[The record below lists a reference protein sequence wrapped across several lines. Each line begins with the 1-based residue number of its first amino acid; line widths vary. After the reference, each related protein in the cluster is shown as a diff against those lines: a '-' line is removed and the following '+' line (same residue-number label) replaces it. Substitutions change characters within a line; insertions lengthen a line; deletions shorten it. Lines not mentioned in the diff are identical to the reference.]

1 MYQILLAFDGYLLN
15 DSHRMKSTSPQIEN
29 LKQMIVLEERRANLE
44 SDLAEVDSQLETLRG
59 RLTSGSPI
67 SQSRASNSS
76 AATEAPKAASKG
88 AKRGPKA
95 GRGELKSQIF
105 TALEKAGSSGVKV
118 MDLAKSLGSKP
129 ANIYAWF
136 HAAVKRYP
144 NIKKVGNAQYRLA
157 GSAPAS
163 KAAAEKPAGRPGRP
177 AGSGRPAATAG
188 RGKGKRG
195 GGRRGAL
202 REKIL
207 AALKQAGSSGV
218 RIKDLANDLDVPN
231 RNLQVWF
238 ATTGKKTPGVKK
250 IAPGTFKITG

>member
-1 MYQILLAFDGYLLN
+1 M
-15 DSHRMKSTSPQIEN
+15 
-29 LKQMIVLEERRANLE
+29 
-44 SDLAEVDSQLETLRG
+44 RG
-59 RLTSGSPI
+59 RLISGSPI
-67 SQSRASNSS
+67 RTSQASKSS
-76 AATEAPKAASKG
+76 EAPKAAAPK
-88 AKRGPKA
+88 AATKRGRKA

-105 TALEKAGSSGVKV
+105 SALEKAGSSGIKV

-144 NIKKVGNAQYRLA
+144 SIKKVGNAQYRLH
-157 GSAPAS
+157 GSAPAA
-163 KAAAEKPAGRPGRP
+163 KPAAAEKAEKPAAPKKRGRP
-177 AGSGRPAATAG
+177 AKSASKSQAKASKAPAKSG
-188 RGKGKRG
+188 GKRGG

-207 AALKQAGSSGV
+207 ASMKQAGSSGV
-218 RIKDLANDLDVPN
+218 RIKDLAKTLNVPN

-250 IAPGTFKITG
+250 IAPGTFRLS

>member
-1 MYQILLAFDGYLLN
+1 
-15 DSHRMKSTSPQIEN
+15 
-29 LKQMIVLEERRANLE
+29 MIVLEERRANLQGE
-44 SDLAEVDSQLETLRG
+44 LAQLDSQLESLRG
-59 RLTSGSPI
+59 RLGSGSPI
-67 SQSRASNSS
+67 STSRATSS
-76 AATEAPKAASKG
+76 APAQKSAAKATRRG
-88 AKRGPKA
+88 AKA

-105 TALEKAGSSGVKV
+105 SALEKAGSSGIRV

-144 NIKKVGNAQYRLA
+144 TIKKVGNAQYRLV
-157 GSAPAS
+157 GSAPSAAPA
-163 KAAAEKPAGRPGRP
+163 KAKPAKRGRPGRP
-177 AGSGRPAATAG
+177 RKAAAQTKAAAQPKA
-188 RGKGKRG
+188 KGKRG

-207 AALKQAGSSGV
+207 ASLKQAGSSGV
-218 RIKDLANDLDVPN
+218 RIKDLAKSLNVPN

-250 IAPGTFKITG
+250 IAPGTFKLS

>member
-1 MYQILLAFDGYLLN
+1 MLFR
-15 DSHRMKSTSPQIEN
+15 S
-29 LKQMIVLEERRANLE
+29 LEERRANLQGE
-44 SDLAEVDSQLETLRG
+44 LAELESQLDSLRG
-59 RLTSGSPI
+59 RLISGSPI
-67 SQSRASNSS
+67 SSPKASKSS
-76 AATEAPKAASKG
+76 EAPKAAAPK
-88 AKRGPKA
+88 ATKRGRKA

-105 TALEKAGSSGVKV
+105 SALEKAGSSGVKV

-144 NIKKVGNAQYRLA
+144 SIKKVGNAQYRLH
-157 GSAPAS
+157 GSSPAAKPAAPE
-163 KAAAEKPAGRPGRP
+163 KAATPSKTRKRGRP
-177 AGSGRPAATAG
+177 AKSASKSPAKSAAKSG
-188 RGKGKRG
+188 GKRG

-207 AALKQAGSSGV
+207 ASMKQAGSSGV
-218 RIKDLANDLDVPN
+218 RIKDLAKSLNVPN

-250 IAPGTFKITG
+250 IAPGTFRLS